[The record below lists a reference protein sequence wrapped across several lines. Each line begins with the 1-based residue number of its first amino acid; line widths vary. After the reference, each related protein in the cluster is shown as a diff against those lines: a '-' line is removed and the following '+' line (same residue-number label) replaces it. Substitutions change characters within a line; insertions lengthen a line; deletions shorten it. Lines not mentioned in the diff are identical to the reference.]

1 MNEENNVIVNGNK
14 KRGYKAVIII
24 MGLII
29 LILAGVLLVLL
40 LTGNGKKNTNNGNE
54 TEKPKEYEIK
64 VKELG
69 FPEYACGGL
78 DFTIGRGTFT
88 PENLSAK
95 EKLGMLSIALL
106 DLIGN
111 DKIANSGDV
120 IYEGMELDFNIT
132 DEAKKYFDLDSK
144 MLKQIEE
151 GFGTGFFEFYQK
163 NNKSYVRLI
172 IGGCTAPEN
181 EGYYIKLKESKKEKN
196 IYIKTYY
203 YAYAVN
209 DEIESDD
216 EFSFTTTYY
225 KEKGDKDPVVKNL
238 SSRNELNFELFN
250 TFDVYYDIT
259 DGNMKLIKIVYNT
272 K

>member
-1 MNEENNVIVNGNK
+1 MEEEKNLVTNGNNK
-14 KRGYKAVIII
+14 GSSKAIIII

-29 LILAGVLLVLL
+29 LILASALLVLL

-64 VKELG
+64 VKELE

-78 DFTIGRGTFT
+78 DFTIGKGTLNV
-88 PENLSAK
+88 ENMSAK
-95 EKLGMLSIALL
+95 EKLGMLSTALL
-106 DLIGN
+106 ELVDKDTMINN
-111 DKIANSGDV
+111 DE
-120 IYEGMELDFNIT
+120 IYQGMELDFNIV
-132 DEAKKYFDLDSK
+132 DEAKKYFDLDSE

-151 GFGTGFFEFYQK
+151 GFGTGFYVFNQK
-163 NNKSYVRLI
+163 NNKSYLRLI
-172 IGGCTAPEN
+172 IGGCIGPEN
-181 EGYYIKLKESKKEKN
+181 EGYYIKLKESKKDKN

-259 DGNMKLIKIVYNT
+259 DGNMKLIKVVYNT